1 MKITY
6 DLAADALH
14 ILLREVEPR
23 STVKIEQGVTVNLDQ
38 DGHIVGLDMLN
49 ASQRLSPKDLV
60 NMYYENPLLA
70 SSPRRRA
77 RVTQR
82 SS

>member
-6 DLAADALH
+6 DRGAGALY

-23 STVKIEQGVTVNLDQ
+23 STMEVEKGVTVNLDR

-49 ASQRLSPKDLV
+49 ASERLSPKELI
-60 NMYYENPLLA
+60 NMSYENPLLA
-70 SSPRRRA
+70 SAPER
-77 RVTQR
+77 
-82 SS
+82 